1 MKAFPRRTDS
11 PAAEPITLPQA
22 LAHLREVSDAGELD
36 AYVTRLIIV
45 AREACEVRT
54 ERTLITTPWR
64 LKLDAFPAC
73 GAIELLQPPVIAVQ
87 SLSYLDAD
95 GVSQTI
101 NPADYVV
108 DTASEPGW
116 LVPAPDKTW
125 PATQSGAINA
135 VTVDYT
141 AGYGATADAVPE
153 QLKQWMLCAIQHM
166 HDERGWN
173 VPEDFAPGLI
183 NPYRLMGV

>member
-1 MKAFPRRTDS
+1 MKAFPRRAGS
-11 PAAEPITLPQA
+11 PAVEPITLAEA
-22 LAHLREVSDAGELD
+22 LAHLREVSDGGELD

-54 ERTLITTPWR
+54 ERTLISTPWR
-64 LKLDAFPAC
+64 LRLDTFPSS
-73 GAIELLQPPVIAVQ
+73 GGIELLQPPIIAVQ
-87 SLSYLDAD
+87 SLKYLDVD
-95 GVSQTI
+95 GVEQI
-101 NPADYVV
+101 VNPADYVV
-108 DTASEPGW
+108 DPASEPGW
-116 LVPAPDKTW
+116 LVSGPSKAW
-125 PATQSGAINA
+125 PATQSGAINT

-141 AGYGATADAVPE
+141 AGYGTTAASVPE

-183 NPYRLMGV
+183 NPYRMLGV

>member
-1 MKAFPRRTDS
+1 MKAFPRRAGS
-11 PAAEPITLPQA
+11 PAVEPITLAGA
-22 LAHLREVSDAGELD
+22 LTHLREVSDAGELD
-36 AYVTRLIIV
+36 AYVARLIIV

-54 ERTLITTPWR
+54 ERTLISTPWR
-64 LKLDAFPAC
+64 LRLDTFPP
-73 GAIELLQPPVIAVQ
+73 GGGIELFQPPIIEVQ
-87 SLSYLDAD
+87 WLKYLDVD
-95 GVSQTI
+95 GATQTI

-108 DTASEPGW
+108 DTDSEPGW
-116 LVPAPDKTW
+116 LVPAPGKAW
-125 PATQSGAINA
+125 PATQGGAINT

-141 AGYGATADAVPE
+141 AGYGATAASVPE

-183 NPYRLMGV
+183 NPFRMRGI